1 MQSSLSRLGGARS
14 YVPREV
20 RDKAAS
26 RDLQHKYRKL
36 VARESR
42 NAPDSGAAP
51 GIAHA
56 TAPFLTSGGDNN
68 GDTVAVISR
77 KRARFDA
84 PDAVTQ
90 PPTRFKGAD
99 AIARLNAP
107 AVSQPPT
114 RFKGAEAI
122 ARARASAHEAARAT
136 AVDNDAARA
145 RAAVA
150 RRVATR
156 VVRRKTHKGQPL
168 LSARMGGLLA
178 KIEKE
183 VGFTS
188 TSQRH

>member
-26 RDLQHKYRKL
+26 RDLQHQYRKL
-36 VARESR
+36 VAREKR
-42 NAPDSGAAP
+42 QEPDSSAAP

-56 TAPFLTSGGDNN
+56 TAPFLISGGDNGDN
-68 GDTVAVISR
+68 GDAAAAAVVSR

-84 PDAVTQ
+84 PAVTTL
-90 PPTRFKGAD
+90 PP
-99 AIARLNAP
+99 P
-107 AVSQPPT
+107 PPPT

-145 RAAVA
+145 RAAAA
-150 RRVATR
+150 RRAATR

-183 VGFTS
+183 VGAAS
-188 TSQRH
+188 SQRRLSPY